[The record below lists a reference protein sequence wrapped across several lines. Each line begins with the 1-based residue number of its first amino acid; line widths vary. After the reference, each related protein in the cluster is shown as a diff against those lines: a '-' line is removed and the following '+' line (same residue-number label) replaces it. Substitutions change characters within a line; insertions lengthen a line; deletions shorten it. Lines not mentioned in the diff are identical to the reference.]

1 MPNLLYRE
9 YKTGC
14 YNYNNNGTLDRYEYG
29 YGDSATASYYAD
41 LLPNTTYTLKKWDS
55 SSRFRVALY
64 TNDVKSLTGSGY
76 DYSITQ
82 WWLSDNTDTIIFTTG
97 SADIH
102 LVVYY
107 TNSSEY
113 TTRIMLNVGST
124 AEAYEPPKKSLY
136 PPEWEMEGDCPVPI
150 QSLQMVTDGFI
161 EPYPV
166 SLWRI
171 DENYGGIP
179 YNDLMLDAVTDGF
192 VKPYPTS
199 LWRIDESNDGL
210 PYNELM
216 PDILYRDPI
225 PPPEPDNQ
233 ERANWLSHWF
243 IRLGDI
249 DINKKSVMGYISQK
263 ADRTFQPGNFKDSPH
278 WNNSVQE
285 LNDIYYKMLGI
296 DSVGG
301 LIEWNYIEGGET

>member
-1 MPNLLYRE
+1 MSNLLYRE

-29 YGDSATASYYAD
+29 NSDSSMACYYAD
-41 LLPNTTYTLKKWDS
+41 LEPNTTYTLKKWDS

-82 WWLSDNTDTIIFTTG
+82 WWLSDSTDTITFTTG
-97 SADIH
+97 STDIH

-113 TTRIMLNVGST
+113 TTRVMLNVGSV
-124 AEAYEPPKKSLY
+124 AEAYEPPNRSLY
-136 PPEWEMEGDCPVPI
+136 PPEWEMEVGYPVPI
-150 QSLQMVTDGFI
+150 QSLQMVTDGFVK
-161 EPYPV
+161 PYPA

-171 DENYGGIP
+171 DESNDRLP
-179 YNDLMLDAVTDGF
+179 YTDLMLNATNDCFT
-192 VKPYPTS
+192 KPYPAS

-216 PDILYRDPI
+216 PDVLYRDPP
-225 PPPEPDNQ
+225 PPPEPDNP

-249 DINKKSVMGYISQK
+249 DTNKKSVMGYISQK
-263 ADRTFQPGNFKDSPH
+263 ADRTFQPGNFKSSPH
-278 WNNSVQE
+278 WNNSIQE

-296 DSVGG
+296 DSIGG

>member
-29 YGDSATASYYAD
+29 NSDPAMASYYAD

-55 SSRFRVALY
+55 SARFRVALY

-82 WWLSDNTDTIIFTTG
+82 WWLSDNTDTLTFTTG
-97 SADIH
+97 STDIY

-107 TNSSEY
+107 TNNSEY
-113 TTRIMLNVGST
+113 TTRVMLNVGSA
-124 AEAYEPPKKSLY
+124 AEAYEPPSRSMY
-136 PPEWEMEGDCPVPI
+136 PPDWYMDGDQPTPI
-150 QSLQMVTDGFI
+150 MALPIVQEHFT
-161 EPYPV
+161 EPYPA
-166 SLWRI
+166 SLWRY
-171 DENYGGIP
+171 EGGNTPINELIAP
-179 YNDLMLDAVTDGF
+179 ILQERFT
-192 VKPYPTS
+192 KPYPAS
-199 LWRIDESNDGL
+199 LWRIDESNGGM
-210 PYNELM
+210 PYNDLM
-216 PDILYRDPI
+216 LDVLYYDPP
-225 PPPEPDNQ
+225 PPPEPDDP

-249 DINKKSVMGYISQK
+249 DTNKKSVMGYISQK

-285 LNDIYYKMLGI
+285 LNDIYYEMLGI